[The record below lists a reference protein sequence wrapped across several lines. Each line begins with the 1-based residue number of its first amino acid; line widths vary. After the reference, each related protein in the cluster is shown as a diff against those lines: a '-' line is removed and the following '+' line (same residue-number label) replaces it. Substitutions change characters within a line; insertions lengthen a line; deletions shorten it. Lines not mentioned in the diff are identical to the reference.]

1 MVFRDYPSKQSMMQ
15 FDKILD
21 VLARKDFQDP
31 STGNLFFPV
40 YIYTYDPKDEALC
53 KQQIPDM
60 ISYLS
65 RPSNHLHTLHLDIW
79 HEIMTFFAEKTFGKF
94 TFLELITNK
103 EKSGE
108 DVTQWVR
115 QHLFNGQNGFFNWL
129 REKIS
134 SYYKE
139 GDTKYKPYI
148 IVNGFTEAF
157 PYMRPGEFLKNTEFL
172 PSDFKII
179 LFYPGK
185 VEGES
190 FKLFGTLE
198 SESIYRAN
206 ILNNMF

>member
-1 MVFRDYPSKQSMMQ
+1 MIQ
-15 FDKILD
+15 FDKILN

-40 YIYTYDPKDEALC
+40 YIYTYDTKDEALY
-53 KQQIPDM
+53 KEQIPEM
-60 ISYLS
+60 ISHLS
-65 RPSNHLHTLHLDIW
+65 RPSNHLHTLHIDIW
-79 HEIMTFFAEKTFGKF
+79 KEIMTFFEEKTFGKF
-94 TFLELITNK
+94 TFLELIKNK
-103 EKSGE
+103 ENTGE

-115 QHLFNGQNGFFNWL
+115 QHLFNSQNGFFIWL
-129 REKIS
+129 KNKIDAH
-134 SYYKE
+134 YRD
-139 GDTKYKPYI
+139 GDLKFKPYI

-157 PYMRPGEFLKNTEFL
+157 PYMRPGEFLKNTESL
-172 PSDFKII
+172 PEHYKII

-185 VEGES
+185 VEGEN